1 MNEEISLTPV
11 GRSQIHKLEYALLVG
26 TLFRPE
32 VMEALKN
39 PAERLTWLDALAVAA
54 AAVARS
60 KAKIPVSQIAEEL
73 GRTEATIRNHI
84 SGKSKAGE
92 LVLKTY
98 ESFLREGVKIEI
110 PTEAEEKV
118 EKAKKALV
126 EAAEKLVEV
135 AENLKQK
142 ASQI

>member
-1 MNEEISLTPV
+1 MAIDDIDFKLLDILKRDARTP
-11 GRSQIHKLEYALLVG
+11 A
-26 TLFRPE
+26 
-32 VMEALKN
+32 
-39 PAERLTWLDALAVAA
+39 
-54 AAVARS
+54 S
-60 KAKIPVSQIAEEL
+60 KIAEEL